1 MAGQPLITVEA
12 ALARITGALS
22 PVGSEW
28 VNIAQAHGRVLAQG
42 VVSNRTQ
49 PPFAVSAMDG
59 YAVRAVD
66 VATVPVQLNVI
77 GQAPAGGAFGGT
89 VGPGQ
94 AVRIFTG
101 GPVPQGADT
110 IVIQEN
116 TQADGDQVTVTQPVA
131 AGRHIRAEGLDFRTG
146 DEMLKAGKR
155 LGARDVAL
163 AAAMNAPWLKVA
175 RRPRI
180 ALLATGDELVRPG
193 EPIGAHQIVSSNALG
208 LAAMIAACGGE
219 AIDLGIARDDREE
232 LRALALGARGADM
245 LITLGGASVG
255 DHDLVQSVLGEAGLK
270 VDFWKVAMRPGKPLI
285 FGHMGGNA
293 NAGPARQSGV
303 LDGVRP
309 AVRAPGDCGAAG
321 RNRRRQLYRH
331 GHSGSGYGR
340 ETTTARIMCARSL
353 SADGVATPFH
363 GAGQRHAVQPRKSR
377 MPDHPPAARPRRQG
391 RRYGAGAAAGGGLGG
406 DHPVMPVIL
415 SGMSRWPCSI
425 RQTSICSFCSM

>member
-1 MAGQPLITVEA
+1 MADQPLITVEE
-12 ALARITGALS
+12 ALARITGALT
-22 PVGSEW
+22 PVGAEF
-28 VNIAQAHGRVLAQG
+28 VNIAQAHGRVLAEA
-42 VVSNRTQ
+42 VTSNRTQ

-59 YAVRAVD
+59 YAVRAGD
-66 VATVPVQLNVI
+66 VAAIPARLTVV

-101 GPVPQGADT
+101 GPVPKGADT

-116 TQADGDQVTVTQPVA
+116 TTADGDQVTVTQPVT

-146 DEMLKAGKR
+146 DVMLAAGRR

-163 AAAMNAPWLKVA
+163 AAAMNVPWLQVR

-193 EPIGAHQIVSSNALG
+193 ESIGPHQIVSSNALG

-219 AIDLGIARDDREE
+219 AIDLGIAADNREE
-232 LRALALGARGADM
+232 LLSLAQGARGADM

-285 FGHMGGNA
+285 FGHMNATPMLGLPGNPVSSMVCA
-293 NAGPARQSGV
+293 
-303 LDGVRP
+303 LLFVRP
-309 AVRAPGDCGAAG
+309 AIAALLGEAGGGNYTRMVTLGAGMAPNDNRQDYVRA
-321 RNRRRQLYRH
+321 
-331 GHSGSGYGR
+331 
-340 ETTTARIMCARSL
+340 SL
-353 SADGVATPFH
+353 SADGVATPFTVQDSAMLSSLAK
-363 GAGQRHAVQPRKSR
+363 AGCLIIRPPHA
-377 MPDHPPAARPRRQG
+377 PAAK
-391 RRYGAGAAAGGGLGG
+391 AGDTVPVLLLDG
-406 DHPVMPVIL
+406 D
-415 SGMSRWPCSI
+415 
-425 RQTSICSFCSM
+425 

>member
-1 MAGQPLITVEA
+1 MAGQALIPVEE
-12 ALARITGALS
+12 ALARITGALQ

-28 VNIAQAHGRVLAQG
+28 VNIAQAHGRVLAQA
-42 VVSNRTQ
+42 VISNRTQ

-59 YAVRAVD
+59 YAVRAGD
-66 VATVPVQLNVI
+66 VANVPAKLTVI
-77 GQAPAGGAFGGT
+77 GQAPAGGAFTGA

-101 GPVPQGADT
+101 GPLPKGADT

-116 TQADGDQVTVTQPVA
+116 TQADGDQVTVTQPVT

-146 DEMLKAGKR
+146 DVMLTAGRR

-193 EPIGAHQIVSSNALG
+193 EPIGPHQIVSSNALG
-208 LAAMIAACGGE
+208 LAALITAAGGE
-219 AIDLGIARDDREE
+219 AFDLGIAKDDRDE

-270 VDFWKVAMRPGKPLI
+270 VDFWKIAMRPGKPLI
-285 FGHMGGNA
+285 FGHMGQTPILGLPGNPVSSMVC
-293 NAGPARQSGV
+293 G
-303 LDGVRP
+303 LLFVRP
-309 AVRAPGDCGAAG
+309 AIAALLGETGGGNYTRSAILGADMAQNDSRQDYVRATLGP
-321 RNRRRQLYRH
+321 
-331 GHSGSGYGR
+331 
-340 ETTTARIMCARSL
+340 
-353 SADGVATPFH
+353 DGVATPFTVQDSAMLSSLAK
-363 GAGQRHAVQPRKSR
+363 AGCLIIRPPHA
-377 MPDHPPAARPRRQG
+377 PAAK
-391 RRYGAGAAAGGGLGG
+391 AGDSVPVLLLEG
-406 DHPVMPVIL
+406 D
-415 SGMSRWPCSI
+415 
-425 RQTSICSFCSM
+425 

>member
-22 PVGSEW
+22 PVGSEM
-28 VNIAQAHGRVLAQG
+28 VSIAQVHGRVLAAA
-42 VVSNRTQ
+42 VTSHRTQ

-59 YAVRAVD
+59 YAVRAGD
-66 VATVPVQLNVI
+66 VANVPAKLSVI
-77 GQAPAGGAFGGT
+77 GQAPAGGAFTGT

-101 GPVPQGADT
+101 GPVPKGADT

-116 TQADGDQVTVTQPVA
+116 TQADGNQVTVTQPVT

-146 DEMLKAGKR
+146 DVMLAAGRR

-163 AAAMNAPWLKVA
+163 AAAMNVPWLSVR

-193 EPIGAHQIVSSNALG
+193 EPIGPHQIVSSNALG

-219 AIDLGIARDDREE
+219 AIDLGIAADNREE
-232 LRALALGARGADM
+232 LLTLVQGARGADM

-270 VDFWKVAMRPGKPLI
+270 VDFWKIAMRPGKPLI
-285 FGHMGGNA
+285 FGHMNATPMLGLPGNPVSSMVCA
-293 NAGPARQSGV
+293 
-303 LDGVRP
+303 LLFVRP
-309 AVRAPGDCGAAG
+309 AIAALLGQVGGGNYTGAAILGSDMPQNDNRQDYVRA
-321 RNRRRQLYRH
+321 
-331 GHSGSGYGR
+331 
-340 ETTTARIMCARSL
+340 SL
-353 SADGVATPFH
+353 SADGVATPFTVQDSAMLSSLAK
-363 GAGQRHAVQPRKSR
+363 AGCLIIRPPFAPAAKAGDAVQV
-377 MPDHPPAARPRRQG
+377 
-391 RRYGAGAAAGGGLGG
+391 LLLEG
-406 DHPVMPVIL
+406 D
-415 SGMSRWPCSI
+415 
-425 RQTSICSFCSM
+425 

>member
-12 ALARITGALS
+12 ALARITGALT
-22 PVGSEW
+22 PVGVEW
-28 VNIAQAHGRVLAQG
+28 VNIAQAHGRVLAEAVTSQ
-42 VVSNRTQ
+42 RTQ

-59 YAVRAVD
+59 YAVRAND
-66 VATVPVQLNVI
+66 VAKVPAKLTVI
-77 GQAPAGGAFGGT
+77 GQAPAGGAFTGT

-101 GPVPQGADT
+101 GPVPMGADT

-116 TQADGDQVTVTQPVA
+116 TEALQYLDGNQVTVTQPAVA
-131 AGRHIRAEGLDFRTG
+131 GKHIRAEGLDFRTG
-146 DEMLKAGKR
+146 DVMLAAGRR

-163 AAAMNAPWLKVA
+163 AAAMNVPWLLVR

-193 EPIGAHQIVSSNALG
+193 EAIGPHQIVSSNALG

-232 LRALALGARGADM
+232 LRAMALGARGADM

-285 FGHMGGNA
+285 FGHMGQTPMLGLPGNPVSSMVC
-293 NAGPARQSGV
+293 G
-303 LDGVRP
+303 LLFVRP
-309 AVRAPGDCGAAG
+309 AIAALLGETGGGNTTRAAILGAGMAQNDNRQDYVRA
-321 RNRRRQLYRH
+321 
-331 GHSGSGYGR
+331 
-340 ETTTARIMCARSL
+340 SL
-353 SADGVATPFH
+353 SPDGIATPFPVQDSAMLSSLAK
-363 GAGQRHAVQPRKSR
+363 AGCLIIRPPHA
-377 MPDHPPAARPRRQG
+377 PAAK
-391 RRYGAGAAAGGGLGG
+391 AGDTVPVLRLEG
-406 DHPVMPVIL
+406 D
-415 SGMSRWPCSI
+415 
-425 RQTSICSFCSM
+425 

>member
-22 PVGSEW
+22 PVGAEW
-28 VNIAQAHGRVLAQG
+28 VNIAQAHGRVLAQA
-42 VVSNRTQ
+42 VRSNRTQ

-59 YAVRAVD
+59 YAVRAGD
-66 VATVPVQLNVI
+66 VANVPAKLTVI
-77 GQAPAGGAFGGT
+77 GQAPAGGAFAGT

-101 GPVPQGADT
+101 GPVPKGADT

-116 TQADGDQVTVTQPVA
+116 TGALQYLDGNQVTVTQPVT

-146 DEMLKAGKR
+146 DVMLAAGRR

-163 AAAMNAPWLKVA
+163 AAAMNVPWLQVR

-193 EPIGAHQIVSSNALG
+193 EAIGPHQIVSSNALG
-208 LAAMIAACGGE
+208 LAAMITACGGE
-219 AIDLGIARDDREE
+219 AIDLGIAADNREE
-232 LRALALGARGADM
+232 LLSLVQGARGADM

-285 FGHMGGNA
+285 FGHMNGTPMLGLPGNPVSSMVCA
-293 NAGPARQSGV
+293 
-303 LDGVRP
+303 LLFVRP
-309 AVRAPGDCGAAG
+309 AIAALLGRTDGGDHTRAAILGADMAQNDNRQDYVRA
-321 RNRRRQLYRH
+321 R
-331 GHSGSGYGR
+331 
-340 ETTTARIMCARSL
+340 L
-353 SADGVATPFH
+353 SVDDVATPF
-363 GAGQRHAVQPRKSR
+363 AVQDSAMLSSLAQAGCLIIRTP
-377 MPDHPPAARPRRQG
+377 HAPAAKS
-391 RRYGAGAAAGGGLGG
+391 G
-406 DHPVMPVIL
+406 DTVQVLML
-415 SGMSRWPCSI
+415 DGD
-425 RQTSICSFCSM
+425 

>member
-22 PVGSEW
+22 PVGSEM
-28 VNIAQAHGRVLAQG
+28 VSIAQVHGRVLAAA
-42 VVSNRTQ
+42 VTSNRTQ

-59 YAVRAVD
+59 YAVRAGD
-66 VATVPVQLNVI
+66 VAKVPAKLTVI

-101 GPVPQGADT
+101 GPLPKGADT

-116 TQADGDQVTVTQPVA
+116 TQADGNQVTVTQPVA

-146 DEMLKAGKR
+146 DVMLAAGRR

-163 AAAMNAPWLKVA
+163 AAAMNVPWLSVR

-193 EPIGAHQIVSSNALG
+193 EPIGPHQIVSSNALG

-219 AIDLGIARDDREE
+219 AIDLGIAADDREE
-232 LRALALGARGADM
+232 LRVMALGARGADM

-270 VDFWKVAMRPGKPLI
+270 VDFWKIAMRPGKPLI
-285 FGHMGGNA
+285 FGHMNATPMLGLPGNPVSSMVCA
-293 NAGPARQSGV
+293 
-303 LDGVRP
+303 LLFVRP
-309 AVRAPGDCGAAG
+309 AIAALLGQVGGGNYTGAAILGSDMPQNDNRQDYVRA
-321 RNRRRQLYRH
+321 
-331 GHSGSGYGR
+331 
-340 ETTTARIMCARSL
+340 SL
-353 SADGVATPFH
+353 SADGVATPFTVQDSAMLSSLAK
-363 GAGQRHAVQPRKSR
+363 AGCLIIRPPFA
-377 MPDHPPAARPRRQG
+377 PAAK
-391 RRYGAGAAAGGGLGG
+391 AGDEVPVLLLEG
-406 DHPVMPVIL
+406 D
-415 SGMSRWPCSI
+415 
-425 RQTSICSFCSM
+425 

>member
-22 PVGSEW
+22 PVGMEW

-42 VVSNRTQ
+42 VASNRTQ

-59 YAVRAVD
+59 YAVRAGD
-66 VATVPVQLNVI
+66 VSGVPVTLRVI
-77 GQAPAGGAFGGT
+77 GQAPAGGAFDGT

-101 GPVPQGADT
+101 GPVPKGADT

-131 AGRHIRAEGLDFRTG
+131 AGRHIRAEGLDFCTG

-163 AAAMNAPWLKVA
+163 AASMNVPWLKVA

-232 LRALALGARGADM
+232 LRAMALGARGADM

-285 FGHMGGNA
+285 FGRMGETPMLGLPGNPVSSMVC
-293 NAGPARQSGV
+293 G
-303 LDGVRP
+303 LLFVRP
-309 AVRAPGDCGAAG
+309 AIAALLGETGGGNYTGTAILGTDMGPNDNRQDYVRASLGA
-321 RNRRRQLYRH
+321 N
-331 GHSGSGYGR
+331 
-340 ETTTARIMCARSL
+340 
-353 SADGVATPFH
+353 GVATPFPVQDS
-363 GAGQRHAVQPRKSR
+363 AMLSSLAKAACLIIRPPHA
-377 MPDHPPAARPRRQG
+377 PAAK
-391 RRYGAGAAAGGGLGG
+391 AGDTVPVLRLEG
-406 DHPVMPVIL
+406 D
-415 SGMSRWPCSI
+415 
-425 RQTSICSFCSM
+425 